1 VNIKD
6 IRNAYAGKYQ
16 QIIEREIKAISQRA
30 TEKNNDMQLKF
41 GEIIRRIQTVPKNIE
56 ELTETRKYISEIGV
70 TIEKLKKEIDQNMR
84 MYDIAQEFHHEFS
97 QSENDD
103 KWKLYGFP
111 MTVLKTIELQSSV
124 LEKQKE

>member
-1 VNIKD
+1 MLRADIYKNMELEKELLKRIPESVTVSIFQVNIKD

-70 TIEKLKKEIDQNMR
+70 TIEKLKKEID
-84 MYDIAQEFHHEFS
+84 
-97 QSENDD
+97 
-103 KWKLYGFP
+103 
-111 MTVLKTIELQSSV
+111 
-124 LEKQKE
+124 

>member
-1 VNIKD
+1 
-6 IRNAYAGKYQ
+6 
-16 QIIEREIKAISQRA
+16 
-30 TEKNNDMQLKF
+30 MQLKF

-111 MTVLKTIELQSSV
+111 MTVLKTIEAQSTV

>member
-1 VNIKD
+1 
-6 IRNAYAGKYQ
+6 
-16 QIIEREIKAISQRA
+16 
-30 TEKNNDMQLKF
+30 
-41 GEIIRRIQTVPKNIE
+41 
-56 ELTETRKYISEIGV
+56 
-70 TIEKLKKEIDQNMR
+70 MR

-111 MTVLKTIELQSSV
+111 MTVLKTIEAQSTV